1 MHCAHALGNAIVG
14 DFTYTGDSATERMYL
29 DAHRIVVPNDL
40 EDLDV
45 ERRGQR
51 PFGDVREYM
60 EGAAVRT
67 LSEAYQVLENKP
79 AAANEWKLV
88 SKPM

>member
-29 DAHRIVVPNDL
+29 DAHRIVVPNNL

-45 ERRGQR
+45 ERPGQR
-51 PFGDVREYM
+51 PFADVPEYKDS
-60 EGAAVRT
+60 AVVRT
-67 LSEAYQVLENKP
+67 LSEAYQVLENRS

-88 SKPM
+88 SKPL